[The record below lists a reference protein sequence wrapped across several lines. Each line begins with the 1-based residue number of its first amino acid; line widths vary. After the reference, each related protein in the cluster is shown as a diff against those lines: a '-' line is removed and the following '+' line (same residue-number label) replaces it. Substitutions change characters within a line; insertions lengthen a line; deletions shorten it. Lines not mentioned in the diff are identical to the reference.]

1 MALPLWLQTT
11 LAFAGLLAGLVAAAV
26 YAGLETGVYV
36 LNRVRLE
43 LRAAQGDRAAARLAR
58 ALARMREMLAALLVG
73 NGAAAYLVTLSV
85 VALLKL
91 AGVPRVGLY
100 TMLVAGPLLF
110 TLGQVLPKNL
120 FRVAGETLTYA
131 LSGVVTATMQAA
143 RWTGISPV
151 LMLLGRAIL
160 WLPPGARTD
169 WAGADPRQRIATM
182 LAEGH
187 AQGVLTPI
195 QSHIANRVVSL
206 RSTRIREVMVPLAR
220 VAGIP
225 IGCSRER
232 FWRALAGLRHSRLTV
247 WRDRPSNIVGILN
260 VYDVLFDEDPN
271 ARPADHVME
280 PIRLLDQLSIS
291 QAMVTLQRAHQSMG
305 LVVNAMD
312 RLVGIVTVQ
321 DLIEEIVGEL
331 EEL

>member
-1 MALPLWLQTT
+1 MELPLWLQMA
-11 LAFAGLLAGLVAAAV
+11 LAVAGLVIGLAAASV
-26 YAGLETGVYV
+26 YAGLETGLYV

-43 LRAAQGDRAAARLAR
+43 LRAAQGERPAQRL
-58 ALARMREMLAALLVG
+58 ALLVG
-73 NGAAAYLVTLSV
+73 NGAAAYLVTLSI
-85 VALLKL
+85 VALLEL
-91 AGVPRVGLY
+91 AEAPHVGLY
-100 TMLVAGPLLF
+100 ATLLAGPLLF

-131 LSGVVTATMQAA
+131 LSGVVTATMKVA

-151 LMLLGRAIL
+151 LMFFSRAIL

-169 WAGADPRQRIATM
+169 PEQIDPRQRIATL

-206 RSTRIREVMVPLAR
+206 RSTRVREVMVPLAR

-225 IGCSRER
+225 VGISRER
-232 FWRALAGLRHSRLTV
+232 FGRALAALRHSRLPV
-247 WRDRPSNIVGILN
+247 WRDRPSNIVGIVN
-260 VYDVLFDEDPN
+260 IYDVLFDENPA
-271 ARPADHVME
+271 ARPADHVTE

-331 EEL
+331 EEI